1 MGKNNNQKRVRLTN
15 DRLNAYGTRVL
26 TAGMDIEQFERN
38 PVLLWMHHRGEV
50 IGIVT
55 DIRREGDEITGVL
68 QFDEASELSQK
79 CKKQWDFGSLRMVS
93 VGIDILAWD
102 EDPKLYVEGQKLATI
117 SRSKLTEVSLVDIG
131 ANDDALVLT
140 HKGQTLNF
148 AKDGYQPLPLAKPTD
163 PETQTNLQQNQLN
176 SSTPNQSK
184 TMDQKVLALSLGLPE
199 TATEQ
204 EITAKLATLQAAAAE
219 IAQLREEQGKMK
231 LGQLEAEVDKAI
243 AEKRI
248 EDKMRAHFV
257 ETGKTIGLEALKT
270 TLSAISPR
278 MKLSKTL
285 NSSGQEV
292 VPATFTKLSEVPA
305 DQLMEL
311 RENDP
316 EQYRKLYKA
325 EYGMECVL

>member
-1 MGKNNNQKRVRLTN
+1 MGKTNNQKRVRLTN
-15 DRLNAYGTRVL
+15 DRLNAYRTRVL

-38 PVLLWMHHRGEV
+38 PVLLWMHRRGEV

-55 DIRREGDEITGVL
+55 DIKREGDEITGVL

-93 VGIDILAWD
+93 VGIDILEWD
-102 EDPKLYVEGQKLATI
+102 EDPTLYVEGQQLATI

-140 HKGQTLNF
+140 HKGKTLNF

-163 PETQTNLQQNQLN
+163 PAIQTNLQNQPN

-184 TMDQKVLALSLGLPE
+184 IMDQKVLALSLGLPE

-204 EITAKLATLQAAAAE
+204 EITDKLNALQAAAAE
-219 IAQLREEQGKMK
+219 TEKLREEQEKMA
-231 LGQLEAEVDKAI
+231 LAQLEAEVDKAI

-305 DQLMEL
+305 EQLSEM

-316 EQYRKLYKA
+316 EQYCKLYKA
-325 EYGMECVL
+325 EYGMDCVL

>member
-1 MGKNNNQKRVRLTN
+1 MAKNNNQKRVRLTN
-15 DRLNAYGTRVL
+15 SSLNAYGTRVL
-26 TAGMDIEQFERN
+26 TEGMDIEQFERN
-38 PVLLWMHHRGEV
+38 PVLLWMHRRGEV
-50 IGIVT
+50 IGMVT
-55 DIRREGDEITGVL
+55 DIRREGDEITGAL

-140 HKGQTLNF
+140 YEGKTLNF
-148 AKDGYQPLPLAKPTD
+148 AKDGYQPLPLTKPTD
-163 PETQTNLQQNQLN
+163 PDTPINLQNQPN
-176 SSTPNQSK
+176 SSTPNSSK
-184 TMDQKVLALSLGLPE
+184 TMDPKVLALSLGLPE

-204 EITAKLATLQAAAAE
+204 EINDKLKELQAAAAE
-219 IAQLREEQGKMK
+219 TAQLREEQEKMK
-231 LGQLEAEVDKAI
+231 LAQLEAEVDKAI

-292 VPATFTKLSEVPA
+292 VPATFSKLSEVPA
-305 DQLMEL
+305 EQLSEM

-316 EQYRKLYKA
+316 EQYCKLYKA
-325 EYGMECVL
+325 EYGMDCVL

>member
-1 MGKNNNQKRVRLTN
+1 
-15 DRLNAYGTRVL
+15 
-26 TAGMDIEQFERN
+26 
-38 PVLLWMHHRGEV
+38 
-50 IGIVT
+50 
-55 DIRREGDEITGVL
+55 
-68 QFDEASELSQK
+68 
-79 CKKQWDFGSLRMVS
+79 
-93 VGIDILAWD
+93 
-102 EDPKLYVEGQKLATI
+102 
-117 SRSKLTEVSLVDIG
+117 
-131 ANDDALVLT
+131 
-140 HKGQTLNF
+140 
-148 AKDGYQPLPLAKPTD
+148 
-163 PETQTNLQQNQLN
+163 
-176 SSTPNQSK
+176 
-184 TMDQKVLALSLGLPE
+184 MDQKVLALSLGLPE

-204 EITAKLATLQAAAAE
+204 DINAKLKELQAAAAE
-219 IAQLREEQGKMK
+219 TENLREEQEKMK
-231 LGQLEAEVDKAI
+231 LAQLEAEVDKAI

-305 DQLMEL
+305 EQLSEM

-325 EYGMECVL
+325 EYGMDCVL

>member
-1 MGKNNNQKRVRLTN
+1 MAKTNDQKRVRLTN
-15 DRLNAYGTRVL
+15 SSLNAYGTRVL
-26 TAGMDIEQFERN
+26 TEGMDIEQFERN
-38 PVLLWMHHRGEV
+38 PVLLWMHRRGEV
-50 IGIVT
+50 IGMVT
-55 DIRREGDEITGVL
+55 DIKREGDEITGVL

-140 HKGQTLNF
+140 YEGQTLNF

-163 PETQTNLQQNQLN
+163 PATPINLQQPN
-176 SSTPNQSK
+176 SSTPNSSK

-219 IAQLREEQGKMK
+219 TEKLREEQEKMK
-231 LGQLEAEVDKAI
+231 LAQLEAEVDKAI

-285 NSSGQEV
+285 NSTGQEV

-305 DQLMEL
+305 DQIMAL

-316 EQYRKLYKA
+316 ELYRKLYKA

>member
-15 DRLNAYGTRVL
+15 SSLNAYGTRVL
-26 TAGMDIEQFERN
+26 TEGMDIEQFVRN
-38 PVLLWMHHRGEV
+38 PVLLWLHHRGEV

-79 CKKQWDFGSLRMVS
+79 CKKQWEFGSLRMVS

-140 HKGQTLNF
+140 YEGQTLNF

-163 PETQTNLQQNQLN
+163 PETQTNLQQPN

-184 TMDQKVLALSLGLPE
+184 TMDQKALALSLGLPE

-204 EITAKLATLQAAAAE
+204 EITAKLNALQAAAAE
-219 IAQLREEQGKMK
+219 TAQLREEQEKMK
-231 LGQLEAEVDKAI
+231 LAQLEAEVDKAI

-292 VPATFTKLSEVPA
+292 VPTTFTKLSEVPA
-305 DQLMEL
+305 EQLSEM

-316 EQYRKLYKA
+316 DQYCKLYKA
-325 EYGMECVL
+325 EYGMDCVL

>member
-1 MGKNNNQKRVRLTN
+1 MAKTNDQKRVRLTN
-15 DRLNAYGTRVL
+15 SSLNAYGTRVL
-26 TAGMDIEQFERN
+26 TEGMDIKQFERN
-38 PVLLWMHHRGEV
+38 PVLLWMHRRGEV
-50 IGIVT
+50 IGMVT
-55 DIRREGDEITGVL
+55 DIKREGDEITGVL

-140 HKGQTLNF
+140 YEGQTLNF
-148 AKDGYQPLPLAKPTD
+148 SKDGYQPLPLAKPTD
-163 PETQTNLQQNQLN
+163 PATPINLQQPN
-176 SSTPNQSK
+176 SSTPNSSK

-199 TATEQ
+199 MATEQ

-219 IAQLREEQGKMK
+219 TEKLREEQEKMK
-231 LGQLEAEVDKAI
+231 LAQLEAEVDKAI

-257 ETGKTIGLEALKT
+257 ETGKTIGLEALRT

-278 MKLSKTL
+278 MKLSKIL

-292 VPATFTKLSEVPA
+292 VPTTFTKLSEVPA
-305 DQLMEL
+305 DQLVEL

-325 EYGMECVL
+325 EYGMDCVL

>member
-1 MGKNNNQKRVRLTN
+1 MGKTNNQKRVRLTN
-15 DRLNAYGTRVL
+15 DRLNAYRTRVL

-38 PVLLWMHHRGEV
+38 PVLLWMHRRGEV

-55 DIRREGDEITGVL
+55 DIKREGDEITGVL

-79 CKKQWDFGSLRMVS
+79 CKKQWEFGSLRMVS
-93 VGIDILAWD
+93 VGIDILEWD
-102 EDPKLYVEGQKLATI
+102 EDPTLYVEGQQLATI

-140 HKGQTLNF
+140 HKGKTLNF

-163 PETQTNLQQNQLN
+163 PAIQTNLQNQPN
-176 SSTPNQSK
+176 SSTPNPSK

-204 EITAKLATLQAAAAE
+204 EITDKLNALQAAAAE
-219 IAQLREEQGKMK
+219 TAQLREEQEKMK
-231 LGQLEAEVDKAI
+231 LAQLEAEVDKAI

-305 DQLMEL
+305 EQLSEM

-325 EYGMECVL
+325 EYGMDCVL

>member
-15 DRLNAYGTRVL
+15 SSLNAYGTRVL
-26 TAGMDIEQFERN
+26 TEGMDIEQFVRN

-68 QFDEASELSQK
+68 QFDEASDLSQK
-79 CKKQWDFGSLRMVS
+79 CKKQWEFGSLRMVS

-140 HKGQTLNF
+140 YEGQTLNF

-163 PETQTNLQQNQLN
+163 PETQTNLQQPN
-176 SSTPNQSK
+176 SSTPNSSK
-184 TMDQKVLALSLGLPE
+184 TMDQKALALSLGLPE

-204 EITAKLATLQAAAAE
+204 EITAKLNALQAAAAE
-219 IAQLREEQGKMK
+219 TAQLREEQEKMK
-231 LGQLEAEVDKAI
+231 LAQLEAEVDKAI

-292 VPATFTKLSEVPA
+292 VPATFSKLSEVPA
-305 DQLMEL
+305 EQLSEM

-316 EQYRKLYKA
+316 EQYCKLYKA
-325 EYGMECVL
+325 EYGMDCVL

>member
-15 DRLNAYGTRVL
+15 SSLNAYGTRVL
-26 TAGMDIEQFERN
+26 TEGMDIEQFVRN
-38 PVLLWMHHRGEV
+38 PVLLWLHHRGEV

-79 CKKQWDFGSLRMVS
+79 CKKQWEFGSLRMVS

-140 HKGQTLNF
+140 YEGQTLNF

-163 PETQTNLQQNQLN
+163 PETPINLQQPN
-176 SSTPNQSK
+176 SSTPNPSK

-204 EITAKLATLQAAAAE
+204 EITDKLNALQAAAAE
-219 IAQLREEQGKMK
+219 TAQLREEQEKMK
-231 LGQLEAEVDKAI
+231 LAQLEAEVDKAI

-292 VPATFTKLSEVPA
+292 VPATFSKLSEVPA
-305 DQLMEL
+305 EQLSEM

-325 EYGMECVL
+325 EYGMECII

>member
-1 MGKNNNQKRVRLTN
+1 MAKTNNQKRVRLTN
-15 DRLNAYGTRVL
+15 SSLNAYGTRVL
-26 TAGMDIEQFERN
+26 TEGMDIEQFERN

-50 IGIVT
+50 IGLVT
-55 DIRREGDEITGVL
+55 DIKREGDEITGVL
-68 QFDEASELSQK
+68 QFDEASDLSQK

-140 HKGQTLNF
+140 YEGQTLNF

-163 PETQTNLQQNQLN
+163 PETQTNLQQPN

-184 TMDQKVLALSLGLPE
+184 IMDQKVLALSLGLPE

-204 EITAKLATLQAAAAE
+204 EITAKLNALQAAAAE
-219 IAQLREEQGKMK
+219 TAQLREEQEKMK
-231 LGQLEAEVDKAI
+231 LAQLEAEVDKAI

-292 VPATFTKLSEVPA
+292 VPATFSKLSEVPA
-305 DQLMEL
+305 EQLSEM

-316 EQYRKLYKA
+316 EQYCKLYKA
-325 EYGMECVL
+325 EYGMDCVL

>member
-1 MGKNNNQKRVRLTN
+1 MAKTNDQKRVRLTN
-15 DRLNAYGTRVL
+15 SSLNAYGTRVL
-26 TAGMDIEQFERN
+26 TEGMDIEQFERN

-55 DIRREGDEITGVL
+55 DIKREGDEITGVL

-79 CKKQWDFGSLRMVS
+79 CKKQWEFGSLRMVS

-140 HKGQTLNF
+140 YEGQTLNF
-148 AKDGYQPLPLAKPTD
+148 AKDGYQPLPLGKPTD
-163 PETQTNLQQNQLN
+163 PETQTNLQQPN
-176 SSTPNQSK
+176 SSTPNPSK

-204 EITAKLATLQAAAAE
+204 EITDKLNALQAAAAE
-219 IAQLREEQGKMK
+219 TAQLREEQEKMK
-231 LGQLEAEVDKAI
+231 LAQLEAEVDKAI

-292 VPATFTKLSEVPA
+292 VPATFSKLSEVPA
-305 DQLMEL
+305 EQLSEM

-316 EQYRKLYKA
+316 DQYCKLYKA
-325 EYGMECVL
+325 EYGMDCVL

>member
-1 MGKNNNQKRVRLTN
+1 MGKTNNQKRVRLTN
-15 DRLNAYGTRVL
+15 DSLNAYRTRVL

-38 PVLLWMHHRGEV
+38 PVLLWMHQRGEV

-79 CKKQWDFGSLRMVS
+79 CKKQWEFGSLRMVS
-93 VGIDILAWD
+93 VGIDILEWD
-102 EDPKLYVEGQKLATI
+102 EDPTLYVEGQQLATI

-140 HKGQTLNF
+140 HKGKALDF

-163 PETQTNLQQNQLN
+163 PAIQTNLQNQPN

-204 EITAKLATLQAAAAE
+204 DINAKLKELQAAAAE
-219 IAQLREEQGKMK
+219 TENLREEQEKMK
-231 LGQLEAEVDKAI
+231 LAQLEAEVDKAI

-305 DQLMEL
+305 EQLSEM

-325 EYGMECVL
+325 EYGMDCVL

>member
-1 MGKNNNQKRVRLTN
+1 MGKTNNQKRVRLTN
-15 DRLNAYGTRVL
+15 DSLNAYRTRVL

-38 PVLLWMHHRGEV
+38 PVLLWMHQRGEV

-79 CKKQWDFGSLRMVS
+79 CKKQWEFGSLRMVS
-93 VGIDILAWD
+93 VGIDILEWD
-102 EDPKLYVEGQKLATI
+102 EDPTLYVEGQQLATI

-140 HKGQTLNF
+140 HKGKALDF

-163 PETQTNLQQNQLN
+163 PAIQTNLQNQPN

-204 EITAKLATLQAAAAE
+204 EINAKLKELQAAAAE
-219 IAQLREEQGKMK
+219 TENLREEQEKMK
-231 LGQLEAEVDKAI
+231 LAQLEAEVDKAI

-305 DQLMEL
+305 EQLSEM

-325 EYGMECVL
+325 EYGMDCVL

>member
-1 MGKNNNQKRVRLTN
+1 MAKTNDQKRVRLTN
-15 DRLNAYGTRVL
+15 SSLNAYGTRVL
-26 TAGMDIEQFERN
+26 TEGMDIEQFERN

-55 DIRREGDEITGVL
+55 DIKREGDEITGVL
-68 QFDEASELSQK
+68 QFDEASDLSQK

-93 VGIDILAWD
+93 GGIDILAWD

-140 HKGQTLNF
+140 YEGQTLNF

-163 PETQTNLQQNQLN
+163 PDTPINLQNQPN

-184 TMDQKVLALSLGLPE
+184 TMDQKVLALQLGLPE

-204 EITAKLATLQAAAAE
+204 EINAKLATLQAAAAE
-219 IAQLREEQGKMK
+219 TEKLREEQEKMK
-231 LGQLEAEVDKAI
+231 LAQLEAEVDKAI

-292 VPATFTKLSEVPA
+292 VPATFSKLSEVPA
-305 DQLMEL
+305 EQLSEM

-316 EQYRKLYKA
+316 EQYCKLYKA
-325 EYGMECVL
+325 EYGMDCVL